1 MMDGIEDFCLR
12 KIEEGKTVIK
22 EEKEGVKV

>member
-12 KIEEGKTVIK
+12 KIEERKTVIK

>member
-12 KIEEGKTVIK
+12 KIEEGETVIK

>member
-22 EEKEGVKV
+22 EEK

>member
-1 MMDGIEDFCLR
+1 MKHGIEDFCLR

-22 EEKEGVKV
+22 EEKEAVKV